1 MWSIDCSFFVCT
13 FRRSSFEYCDMT
25 GSDICDAEYG
35 RQAINNNCENSII
48 KNCGVVST
56 KRWCE
61 METNLDIMLRAIV
74 VSEQKYI
81 SS

>member
-1 MWSIDCSFFVCT
+1 MP
-13 FRRSSFEYCDMT
+13 
-25 GSDICDAEYG
+25 GSDMCDAEYG
-35 RQAINNNCENSII
+35 RRAINNNCENSII
-48 KNCGVVST
+48 KNYSVVST

-74 VSEQKYI
+74 VSKQKFI